1 MGNLSN
7 SILKSPTGLSRRVRC
22 AESDTNEKNV
32 FRLATTLAGLP
43 TEI

>member
-7 SILKSPTGLSRRVRC
+7 SILKSPTGLSRRVRY
-22 AESDTNEKNV
+22 AEGVTDEKDSPG
-32 FRLATTLAGLP
+32 LATTLAGLP